1 MKIESDM
8 ISRGTLFQM
17 MKILTVWAI
26 YMVVF
31 TITVPF
37 KAVA

>member
-1 MKIESDM
+1 M
-8 ISRGTLFQM
+8 ISRGIDYFKM

>member
-1 MKIESDM
+1 
-8 ISRGTLFQM
+8 M